1 MGYVE
6 IIGATNQIRKREG
19 KANEE
24 KKWLTNDYVKT
35 LDKNYIAHYT

>member
-6 IIGATNQIRKREG
+6 IIGAINQIRKREG

-24 KKWLTNDYVKT
+24 KKMA
-35 LDKNYIAHYT
+35 DK